1 MLRKLIHFIAY
12 RRHPWR
18 EMQFDELAEIY
29 TSMSLRSFGFGL
41 IGIFVPVY
49 LYTSGVSL
57 KGILLFMTLFF
68 MLRIPLSVY
77 AGYIV
82 GRIGP
87 KHTIALS
94 TVIMMVFLGML
105 LLYDHIG
112 WPLFALAFV
121 FSASNSAF
129 FIAYHTDF
137 SKVKDSKHGG
147 KELGWLYIFER
158 LGGTLGP
165 VVGGLLGSI
174 FVPQATLGFAIFVL
188 MTSLIPLFL
197 TKEPIKTHQR
207 VTYKGFDPRKHTR
220 DFVAL
225 ASFGV
230 QNVAT
235 AWLWPLLIAVFIFT
249 DGTYAKVGAVVG
261 LTTAIS
267 LISAKMYG
275 AFIDAKKGLH
285 LLRYGVF
292 MSFVL
297 NFAKAAAASAGGA
310 VAASAFGEP
319 IALAYRMPLAKGM
332 YDAADGQ
339 DNYRI
344 VYLVWSEIYDAVFKI
359 IYCGALLL
367 AFHFYDPVS
376 TIRVSYIVV
385 PFVGLLMLLQEFP
398 ALKESKSFLK
408 KRV

>member
-1 MLRKLIHFIAY
+1 M
-12 RRHPWR
+12 
-18 EMQFDELAEIY
+18 
-29 TSMSLRSFGFGL
+29 TLRSFGFGL
-41 IGIFVPVY
+41 IGIFVPVF
-49 LYTSGVSL
+49 LYTSGVSF
-57 KGILLFMTLFF
+57 KGILLFMTVFF
-68 MLRIPLSVY
+68 MLRIPMSVY
-77 AGYIV
+77 AGYVV

-87 KHTIALS
+87 KHTIAFS
-94 TVIMMVFLGML
+94 TVVMMVFLGML
-105 LLYDHIG
+105 LLYERIG
-112 WPLFALAFV
+112 WPLVILAAV
-121 FSASNSAF
+121 FSVSNSAF

-137 SKVKDSKHGG
+137 SKIKDSKNGG

-174 FVPQATLGFAIFVL
+174 FLPQATLAFAIFVL
-188 MTSLIPLFL
+188 MTSLVPLFL
-197 TKEPIKTHQR
+197 TSEPLKVHQR
-207 VTYKGFDPRKHTR
+207 VTYKGFDPRVHTR
-220 DFVAL
+220 NFISL

-249 DGTYAKVGAVVG
+249 DGTYAKVGAVIG

-267 LISAKMYG
+267 LVSARMYG
-275 AFIDAKKGLH
+275 AFIDSQKGLH

-292 MSFVL
+292 MSFIL
-297 NFAKAAAASAGGA
+297 NFAKAASTGAGGA

-319 IALAYRMPLAKGM
+319 IALAYRMPLAKGL
-332 YDAADGQ
+332 YDEADGL

-359 IYCGALLL
+359 LYCGALLL
-367 AFHFYDPVS
+367 AFHFYDPISVM
-376 TIRVSYIVV
+376 RVSYVIV

-398 ALKESKSFLK
+398 ALKESRSFK
-408 KRV
+408 K